1 VTFVQKS
8 SLIKRFQGLTFAFC
22 FLLLL
27 VAAGTYL
34 ASQTFLVNL
43 RDLNDVNA
51 VTDLAIRGTEN
62 ISSARL
68 TLEKLNI
75 APVHGHNQLVPVP
88 DSKQLAPVYLASY
101 QQADTAIDQAV
112 RLSAKFPNSTHL
124 LKDAKNS
131 LEEMNK
137 VSEHIFSLRRDNSP
151 PTHELLTRDLLLVK
165 QFELDSTESL
175 RAVQIA
181 MRKTGNQIFSSVY
194 QSRFLPFSVSLMLAV
209 FFSGFALVL
218 GLSSTRRVERSLL
231 NLLEATEKVA
241 GGDLNY
247 QVKILSSD
255 EIGRLSMAFDQM
267 VRSLNLSMKD
277 VQKAVAIRDEFL
289 SIASHELKTPITSLK
304 MQMQFA
310 RLMVNPN
317 KSPLDLQK
325 LGSVLDMSNVQI
337 DRLTKL
343 VDDFLDVTRIES
355 GKLTFDFVQTDL
367 SKMTQEVLNRFHD
380 ALEAAHC
387 SVKTHFPPTL
397 LVKCDPFRIEQVF
410 VNLLSN
416 AMKYSPGKLIEV
428 SLGHDAQFAVL
439 SVKDHGAGIPLEKQ
453 KLIFDRFERVFP
465 DQNVTGLGLG
475 LYISKQ
481 IVDGHHGEL
490 SILSSPGQGATFQ
503 VKLPA

>member
-1 VTFVQKS
+1 VNFVQKT

-34 ASQTFLVNL
+34 SSQTFLVNL

-51 VTDLAIRGTEN
+51 VTDLAIQGTEN
-62 ISSARL
+62 IVSARL
-68 TLEKLNI
+68 TLEKLNSTPNI
-75 APVHGHNQLVPVP
+75 
-88 DSKQLAPVYLASY
+88 DSKQLAPVYFASH
-101 QQADTAIDQAV
+101 QQADSAIEQAIK
-112 RLSAKFPNSTHL
+112 LTSKFPGTAHL
-124 LKDAKNS
+124 LKDAKTS

-137 VSEHIFSLRRDNSP
+137 LSQHIFELRKVDSP
-151 PTHELLTRDLLLVK
+151 ASRELIPRDLLLVK

-175 RAVQIA
+175 RGVQIA
-181 MRKTGNQIFSSVY
+181 MRKTGNEIFSSVY
-194 QSRFLPFSVSLMLAV
+194 HSRFLPFWVALILAV
-209 FFSGFALVL
+209 FFSGFALFL

-255 EIGRLSMAFDQM
+255 EIGRLSMAFDEM
-267 VRSLNLSMKD
+267 VRSLALSMQQ

-310 RLMVNPN
+310 RLMVNP
-317 KSPLDLQK
+317 KKAPLDLEK

-343 VDDFLDVTRIES
+343 VDDFLDVTRIEA

-367 SKMTQEVLNRFHD
+367 SKMIQEVLNRFHD
-380 ALEAAHC
+380 ALAAAHC
-387 SVKTHFPPTL
+387 EVKTYFPPTL
-397 LVKCDPFRIEQVF
+397 SVSCDPFRIEQVF

-428 SLGHDAQFAVL
+428 SLDHDDQFAVL
-439 SVKDHGAGIPLEKQ
+439 SVKDHGAGIPIEKQ

-481 IVDGHHGEL
+481 IVEGHHGEL
-490 SILSSPGQGATFQ
+490 SIISSPGQGATFQ